1 METYV
6 TGSTKVTFYGW
17 RWVLP
22 DGLSFLHWELMRHTD
37 RSFCQSAPGL
47 TAYFC
52 GSVPT
57 WLIDFILGRNTNHGA
72 VCVVVVV
79 VVVVVVGGGGRCV
92 GSIYFQTTYQ
102 GHTYRSYL
110 EFWPLLLLT
119 DQWMSCDYLRG
130 MQGDVIWNMKKS
142 NQLNLYALIEST
154 WACVMR
160 WNSRVFFSYCLTWNL
175 SEWRFSVWRFKSYKF
190 NIFKKLWTEREYCL
204 YIYNISII
212 RSRICVW
219 MSWIMKASKKGSY
232 GMDEAN
238 GIPFRLMMGDL
249 SDAHLIIS
257 LILYCALELVGV
269 GRHVHFQF
277 MVILK
282 YRTGCTLG

>member
-1 METYV
+1 M
-6 TGSTKVTFYGW
+6 
-17 RWVLP
+17 RLP
-22 DGLSFLHWELMRHTD
+22 KGN
-37 RSFCQSAPGL
+37 A
-47 TAYFC
+47 
-52 GSVPT
+52 
-57 WLIDFILGRNTNHGA
+57 
-72 VCVVVVV
+72 
-79 VVVVVVGGGGRCV
+79 GRC
-92 GSIYFQTTYQ
+92 
-102 GHTYRSYL
+102 
-110 EFWPLLLLT
+110 
-119 DQWMSCDYLRG
+119 
-130 MQGDVIWNMKKS
+130 NMKHEKEQPTKFGVCTDWIDLGLC
-142 NQLNLYALIEST
+142 NAME
-154 WACVMR
+154 
-160 WNSRVFFSYCLTWNL
+160 FFSYCLTWNL
-175 SEWRFSVWRFKSYKF
+175 SEWRFSVWHFKSYKF
-190 NIFKKLWTEREYCL
+190 NIFKKLWMEKKYCL

-212 RSRICVW
+212 GSRICVW